1 MLKEYKTL
9 LPYLRKYRWYYV
21 FGVIALVATSGGQI
35 IIPQFFRIA
44 VDTILSGDFHL
55 KDIIFLMLQMI
66 GVAVIIAAG
75 RFGWRY
81 FIHGASRKIETEL
94 RERLFS
100 HLTELSASYFGRT
113 KVGDLMARASNDMR
127 AIRMSSGMALVAF
140 IDGFFMT
147 LAILIILFSSH
158 PRIALLTIIP
168 LPFVTIWIL
177 GLGKLIGERFK
188 LVQEGFS
195 HVSEAA
201 QETFSG
207 IRVIK
212 SFVKEKFFLDKFRDI
227 NEDYQRRNLSLV
239 RIWGLFFPVVT
250 FLSGLTTLI
259 LLRFGGERVILGR
272 LSPGDFVAV
281 LSYLEM
287 LIWPMLGAGFTVNLI
302 QRGAAS
308 LGRVNRIL
316 EEKPE
321 IVNPDNPI
329 RNPLRGKIEISNLD
343 FSYPGSREPVL
354 CSINLSIP
362 EGCILGILGKTGSG
376 KTSLV
381 NLLLRI
387 ADPPKGSIFIDGIDI
402 LDYDLSTLRSSFAY
416 VPQNTFLFSATIEEN
431 ISFGME
437 KSDPEIINTVSDIS
451 TISRDMKDFP
461 MVEKT
466 AVGERGLTLSG
477 GQKQRVAISRALA
490 SEHQVLLFD
499 DALSAVDTETEE
511 EILKSLLDYRQG
523 KTCILISHRVSTLS
537 ASDKIIVLDRGKII
551 QQGSHEE
558 LVCREGFYRE
568 IFEMQQVERKSAV
581 PGYCEDEDEI

>member
-9 LPYLRKYRWYYV
+9 LPYLKKYRWYYI
-21 FGVIALVATSGGQI
+21 FGVLALVATSGGQI

-44 VDTILSGDFHL
+44 VDTILTGTFQL
-55 KDIIFLMLQMI
+55 KDIIFLMFQMI

-94 RERLFS
+94 RERLFN
-100 HLTELSASYFGRT
+100 HLTELSASFFGRT

-158 PRIALLTIIP
+158 PRVALLTIIP
-168 LPFVTIWIL
+168 LPFVTLWIL

-188 LVQEGFS
+188 MVQEGFS
-195 HVSEAA
+195 RVSEAA

-212 SFVKEKFFLDKFRDI
+212 SFVKEKFFLNKFREI

-316 EEKPE
+316 EEQPE
-321 IVNPDNPI
+321 IINPENPI
-329 RNPLRGKIEISNLD
+329 RTHPKGAIEIRNLD
-343 FSYPGSREPVL
+343 FSYPGNREPVL
-354 CSINLSIP
+354 KDIHLSIP

-387 ADPPKGSIFIDGIDI
+387 TDPPRGSIFIDGIDV
-402 LDYDLSTLRSSFAY
+402 LDFDLSTLRSSFAY

-431 ISFGME
+431 IAFGM
-437 KSDPEIINTVSDIS
+437 KTPDPEIIRTVSDIS
-451 TISRDMKDFP
+451 TISRDLNDFP
-461 MVEKT
+461 MGEKT

-490 SEHQVLLFD
+490 SEHQILLLD

-511 EILKSLLDYRQG
+511 EILKSLLDYRKG

-537 ASDKIIVLDRGKII
+537 TSDKIIVLDRGEII
-551 QQGSHEE
+551 QEGSHEE
-558 LVCREGFYRE
+558 LVCTQGFYRE
-568 IFEMQQVERKSAV
+568 IFEMQQVERKSSA
-581 PGYCEDEDEI
+581 PGYCEDEI